1 MRDVE
6 IRDLVLKLPG
16 VTRDEARAIAKEVA
30 SRLAAAVPSWR
41 DGDEPSHVAVRVRL
55 PDGVRRHE
63 IAAVVAAQVAR
74 ALR

>member
-1 MRDVE
+1 MPDVE

-16 VTRDEARAIAKEVA
+16 VSRDEARAIAEEVA
-30 SRLAAAVPSWR
+30 ERLAATGPSWR
-41 DGDEPSHVAVRVRL
+41 DGDASAHVAVRVRM